1 MTTMHTPQG
10 RYRWTRLSFSISSA
24 KWEVTVDYYSDFYE
38 IDKLPTIQSS
48 AVTQFTKQHFGR
60 HGIPYTLI
68 IDSGAQF
75 TSDLSK
81 TFAEKNHFTT
91 SPYWSQSNGR
101 AEAAVK
107 LAKHILLTADDVDL
121 ASLSIRNTLPA
132 RHTFS
137 LAQRLFGRSLHS
149 DLPRPAATLE
159 SFTPPRDTVVADHG
173 HRKLKQN
180 NAYDKHTSAP
190 LSALPPGNYVYAN

>member
-10 RYRWTRLSFSISSA
+10 RYRWTHLPSGISSA

-48 AVTQFTKQHFGR
+48 AVIQVTKQHFGR
-60 HGIPYTLI
+60 HGIPHTLI
-68 IDSGAQF
+68 ADSGAQL

-81 TFAEKNHFTT
+81 TFAEKNQFNHFTT

-121 ASLSIRNTLPA
+121 ASLSIRNTPPA

-137 LAQRLFGRSLHS
+137 PAQRLFGRSPHS
-149 DLPRPAATLE
+149 DLPRPAASLKPSTPHVTLTKE
-159 SFTPPRDTVVADHG
+159 CV
-173 HRKLKQN
+173 
-180 NAYDKHTSAP
+180 
-190 LSALPPGNYVYAN
+190 